1 MGGTTD
7 VKQISIHA
15 ALLLVAF
22 TLSAPLQ
29 AQESDGEGEA
39 ETRNCLQTKKI
50 RRIRIVDDRNVL
62 IYLSA
67 RRIYHNVLKYNCT
80 GLKRVGTFSYN
91 SNDGQMCE
99 GDGIAAI
106 SGAWADIRP
115 VPTCWLGT
123 HERVS
128 KEQADAIRKGEKF
141 ERKIESKPIPLPEP
155 SEVGSEETGFK
166 PEIT

>member
-1 MGGTTD
+1 M
-7 VKQISIHA
+7 KQFLIQA
-15 ALLLVAF
+15 AILLVA
-22 TLSAPLQ
+22 LSWVSPSQ
-29 AQESDGEGEA
+29 AQESDEDVET

-67 RRIYHNVLKYNCT
+67 RRIYHNVLKYNCA
-80 GLKRVGTFSYN
+80 GLKHVGTFSYN

-123 HERVS
+123 HERVT
-128 KEQADAIRKGEKF
+128 KEQADAIRKGGDI
-141 ERKIESKPIPLPEP
+141 ERKIEPKPIPLPEP
-155 SEVGSEETGFK
+155 SEVGEKEIGYRQ
-166 PEIT
+166 EIT